1 MNIEFED
8 NIPIPKADD
17 GDKDDKNY
25 DTDKKQ
31 DTEVVQQQ
39 EAH

>member
-1 MNIEFED
+1 MNFEFED
-8 NIPIPKADD
+8 NIPKADD

-31 DTEVVQQQ
+31 DTEVV
-39 EAH
+39 

>member
-25 DTDKKQ
+25 DTDEKQ
-31 DTEVVQQQ
+31 DTEVV
-39 EAH
+39 